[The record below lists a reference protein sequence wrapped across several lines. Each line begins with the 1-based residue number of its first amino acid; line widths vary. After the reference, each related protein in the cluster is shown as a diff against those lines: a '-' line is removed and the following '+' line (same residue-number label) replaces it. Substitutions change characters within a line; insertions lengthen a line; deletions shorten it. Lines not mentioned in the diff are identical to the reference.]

1 LNRSITSYLS
11 VTKGVLYSYIVC
23 LPLLLLYELLI
34 WISTPDASGTVR
46 ISVDVWFRQI
56 VQLTG
61 FHSTSII
68 LGLVALGGGIIL
80 YIKRADLQ
88 QIRKRYFLMMLAE
101 AFFYS
106 VIITITIHTFLD
118 AILMADSNSGI
129 ESLNILQLYA
139 LSLGAGLYEELFFRV
154 ILVSVLIYF
163 FKIFTEN
170 NSLSTSLSIV
180 AAALIFSGVH
190 YIGFYGDVFTLH
202 SFLFRFLFGLGLNL
216 IYVKRGF
223 GIAAWTHAVYD
234 LIVVSSF

>member
-1 LNRSITSYLS
+1 LKSASTSYLT
-11 VTKGVLYSYIVC
+11 VTKGVLYSYIAS

-34 WISTPDASGTVR
+34 WISNPGDSGTVR

-61 FHSTSII
+61 LHSTSII
-68 LGLVALGGGIIL
+68 LGSVAILGGIVL
-80 YIKRADLQ
+80 YVKRADLH
-88 QIRKRYFLMMLAE
+88 QIKKGDFLMMLAE
-101 AFFYS
+101 SLFYS
-106 VIITITIHTFLD
+106 VLITITIHTFLD
-118 AILMADSNSGI
+118 AILMANSASQI
-129 ESLNILQLYA
+129 ESLNTVQLYA

-154 ILVSVLIYF
+154 ILVSVLIFF
-163 FKIFTEN
+163 FKMFTTRQ
-170 NSLSTSLSIV
+170 SVATTLSIV

-190 YIGFYGDVFTLH
+190 YIGFYGDTFTLH

>member
-1 LNRSITSYLS
+1 MNNSSTSYFT
-11 VTKGVLYSYIVC
+11 VTKGVLYSYIAS

-34 WISTPDASGTVR
+34 WISNPGASGTVR

-61 FHSTSII
+61 LHSTSII
-68 LGLVALGGGIIL
+68 LGSVALLGGVLL
-80 YIKRADLQ
+80 YMKRADLHH
-88 QIRKRYFLMMLAE
+88 IKKGYFLLMLAE
-101 AFFYS
+101 AVLYS

-118 AILMADSNSGI
+118 AILMADSSSQI
-129 ESLNILQLYA
+129 KSLNTLQLYA

-154 ILVSVLIYF
+154 ILVSILIFF
-163 FKIFTEN
+163 FKRFT
-170 NSLSTSLSIV
+170 SRHSVSTTLSIV

-190 YIGFYGDVFTLH
+190 YIGFYGDIFTLH

-223 GIAAWTHAVYD
+223 GITAWTHAVYD

>member
-1 LNRSITSYLS
+1 
-11 VTKGVLYSYIVC
+11 

-34 WISTPDASGTVR
+34 WISNPGASGTVR

-61 FHSTSII
+61 LHSTSII
-68 LGLVALGGGIIL
+68 LGSVALLGGVLL
-80 YIKRADLQ
+80 YMKRADLHH
-88 QIRKRYFLMMLAE
+88 IKKGYFLLMLAE
-101 AFFYS
+101 AVLYS

-118 AILMADSNSGI
+118 AILMADSSSQI
-129 ESLNILQLYA
+129 KSLNTLQLYA

-154 ILVSVLIYF
+154 ILVSILIF
-163 FKIFTEN
+163 SFKRFT
-170 NSLSTSLSIV
+170 SRHSVSTTLSIV

-190 YIGFYGDVFTLH
+190 YIGFYGDIFTLH

>member
-1 LNRSITSYLS
+1 MNNSSTSYFT
-11 VTKGVLYSYIVC
+11 VTKGVLYSYIAS

-34 WISTPDASGTVR
+34 WISNPGASGTVR

-61 FHSTSII
+61 LHSTSII
-68 LGLVALGGGIIL
+68 LGSVALLGGVLL
-80 YIKRADLQ
+80 YMKRADLHH
-88 QIRKRYFLMMLAE
+88 IKKGYFLLMLAE
-101 AFFYS
+101 AVLYS

-118 AILMADSNSGI
+118 AILMADSSSQI
-129 ESLNILQLYA
+129 KSLNTLQLYA

-154 ILVSVLIYF
+154 ILVSILIFF
-163 FKIFTEN
+163 FKRFT
-170 NSLSTSLSIV
+170 SRHSVSTTLSIV

-190 YIGFYGDVFTLH
+190 YIGFYGDIFTLH

>member
-1 LNRSITSYLS
+1 M
-11 VTKGVLYSYIVC
+11 
-23 LPLLLLYELLI
+23 
-34 WISTPDASGTVR
+34 
-46 ISVDVWFRQI
+46 DVWFRQI

-68 LGLVALGGGIIL
+68 LGLVAMGGGIIL
-80 YIKRADLQ
+80 YVKKADLQ

-101 AFFYS
+101 AFLYS

-163 FKIFTEN
+163 FKIFTKN
-170 NSLSTSLSIV
+170 NSLATSLSIV